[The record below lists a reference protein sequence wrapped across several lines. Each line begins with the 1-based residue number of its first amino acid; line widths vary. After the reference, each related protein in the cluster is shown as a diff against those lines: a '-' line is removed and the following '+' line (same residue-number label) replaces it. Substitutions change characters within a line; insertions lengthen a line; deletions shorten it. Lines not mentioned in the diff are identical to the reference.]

1 MLMFFSEA
9 LENAIKENETEISI
23 IIQSLFENACDFWLR
38 LGFLKSFLAFQA
50 QIFCKCWAI

>member
-1 MLMFFSEA
+1 MFFSEA